1 MRDAAPGGNL
11 RESGELTWSVAGPS
25 PSAKAFLTAHR
36 APSDTTRGK
45 GDALEMPLIETE
57 EAARRL
63 ARAIASDLSLYNEE
77 KIVRG
82 IEGDCLFDELEEE
95 IEEGRALYKSR
106 VAPDLYQ
113 RNFYDR
119 ALVDILVKSKGH
131 IKSSIW

>member
-1 MRDAAPGGNL
+1 
-11 RESGELTWSVAGPS
+11 
-25 PSAKAFLTAHR
+25 
-36 APSDTTRGK
+36 
-45 GDALEMPLIETE
+45 MPLIETD

-82 IEGDCLFDELEEE
+82 IENDNLFTELTEE

-106 VAPDLYQ
+106 VAPQLYG

-119 ALVDILVKSKGH
+119 ALVDILVRSKAH
-131 IKSSIW
+131 IKSKLW